1 MFIELLQNNKDF
13 IYKRPLN
20 TGLGDRLG
28 VLLGLSTIGNIYN
41 KKVHY
46 CWSNSQFWGEARIY
60 DIDIIKKN
68 VTIPNIVIDNKKINN
83 DDFFEL
89 IHNKGGKI
97 PCGGAYDC
105 IPDLIPYTFDNIS
118 VVNMDNI
125 QKFVNAY
132 FEVGKKFDITLGDIP
147 EKDYIA
153 LHIRGADK
161 RQLTPGCYNREF
173 VNNTSNIV
181 NLVSKKFNLP
191 VIIFTDDIEFKKVF
205 IINNELEYINIF
217 TSKTERDLY
226 DLKLI
231 MNSKCII
238 QYSPLGW
245 SSYSNIASLL
255 RKVPLM
261 NTCGDNFSRIT
272 DFKNRGSKLDFW
284 FNHNELVPFI
294 SSIEKIKNIK

>member
-1 MFIELLQNNKDF
+1 MFIELIGNLKDF
-13 IYKRPLN
+13 IYNRPLN
-20 TGLGDRLG
+20 TGLGDRFG

-46 CWSNSQFWGEARIY
+46 YWSNSSREDRIY

-68 VTIPNIVIDNKKINN
+68 VIIPNIIIDDEKKNSN
-83 DDFFEL
+83 DFFEL

-105 IPDLIPYTFDNIS
+105 IPDLIPNTFDNIS
-118 VVNMDNI
+118 VENSDDI
-125 QKFVNAY
+125 QEFVDGY
-132 FEVGKKFDITLGDIP
+132 FEVAEKFDITIGDIL

-161 RQLTPGCYNREF
+161 RQLTPGCYNMEF

-181 NLVSKKFNLP
+181 NLISKKFGLP
-191 VIIFTDDIEFKKVF
+191 VLIFTDDIELKKVF
-205 IINNELEYINIF
+205 NIDNELKYENTF
-217 TSKTERDLY
+217 TNKTERDLY
-226 DLKLI
+226 ELKLI

-255 RKVPLM
+255 RKVPLI